1 MVDDCFI
8 SHKSRTETKPQ
19 QSTTSLQDQEFK
31 RYYDSTKQLLSDK
44 QKQLV
49 VVSEPEERKDNQ
61 KL

>member
-8 SHKSRTETKPQ
+8 SHKPRTEAKPQ

-31 RYYDSTKQLLSDK
+31 HYYDSTKQLLSDK
-44 QKQLV
+44 QTQLV